1 MEPNFWHQLWKNNET
16 GFQQNAA
23 NSLLVDEFKKLSLAE
38 TARVFVFLCGKTR
51 DISWLLGQGYCVVG
65 VELSILAVE
74 DLFVDLGVTPS
85 ISTVAG
91 LQHFKAPNIDTFAG
105 DIFDL
110 QQRYLGPVDAI
121 YDRAAVVAL
130 PAELRGRYAQ
140 HVAHISLE
148 ALQFVICFEYD
159 QTLMQGPPFSI
170 DRQEL
175 IRIYGERYQ
184 IEPLALRSVDG
195 RLMGRVP
202 AQEVVWQL
210 K

>member
-1 MEPNFWHQLWKNNET
+1 MH
-16 GFQQNAA
+16 
-23 NSLLVDEFKKLSLAE
+23 
-38 TARVFVFLCGKTR
+38 
-51 DISWLLGQGYCVVG
+51 
-65 VELSILAVE
+65 
-74 DLFVDLGVTPS
+74 
-85 ISTVAG
+85 
-91 LQHFKAPNIDTFAG
+91 
-105 DIFDL
+105 
-110 QQRYLGPVDAI
+110 
-121 YDRAAVVAL
+121 
-130 PAELRGRYAQ
+130 GRYAQ

>member
-1 MEPNFWHQLWKNNET
+1 MELH
-16 GFQQNAA
+16 
-23 NSLLVDEFKKLSLAE
+23 
-38 TARVFVFLCGKTR
+38 
-51 DISWLLGQGYCVVG
+51 
-65 VELSILAVE
+65 
-74 DLFVDLGVTPS
+74 
-85 ISTVAG
+85 
-91 LQHFKAPNIDTFAG
+91 
-105 DIFDL
+105 
-110 QQRYLGPVDAI
+110 
-121 YDRAAVVAL
+121 
-130 PAELRGRYAQ
+130 GRYAQ